1 MVKSL
6 NNQLFISFTI
16 GFRFVFV
23 TGISSYEQSSIFGG
37 PNQFIDISLD
47 PRYATC
53 CGYTQEELEHY
64 FAPELDNA
72 QQEFNLS
79 YYYGGYLLNS
89 LNDGH
94 NDSQR
99 LFNTV
104 SVSSFLSHPS
114 DGFDNYWGK
123 TGGGSDFL
131 LKLIFLSSQEIY
143 RLLLRKSYKSVFD
156 SLDLSDPKVNEFI
169 EAWSLFFLFELF
181 SHAHLMTKIACF
193 VRIQIH

>member
-1 MVKSL
+1 MP
-6 NNQLFISFTI
+6 
-16 GFRFVFV
+16 FRFVFV
-23 TGISSYEQSSIFGG
+23 TGVSSYVQSSIFGN
-37 PNQFIDISLD
+37 PNQFIDISLE

-53 CGYTQEELEHY
+53 CGYTQEELEQY
-64 FAPELDNA
+64 FAPELENA

-79 YYYGGYLLNS
+79 RDELMNKLSYYYGGYFFNS

-94 NDSQR
+94 NDTHK
-99 LFNTV
+99 LFNPV
-104 SVSSFLSHPS
+104 SVSSFLSEPS

-131 LKLIFLSSQEIY
+131 LKLIFLSSQEIS
-143 RLLLRKSYKSVFD
+143 RLLLRKIYKSVFD

-181 SHAHLMTKIACF
+181 SHAHLRTKIACF
-193 VRIQIH
+193 VRIQTH